1 MQNEPEN
8 GMWPGQAEKAGGKN
22 VDESK
27 QDEPFKGEL
36 EETETEQLAE
46 DGPAKL
52 LSRYIRHISLKKQKI
67 STDRHG
73 LENVP
78 N

>member
-1 MQNEPEN
+1 M
-8 GMWPGQAEKAGGKN
+8 
-22 VDESK
+22 DESK

-52 LSRYIRHISLKKQKI
+52 LSRYIRHISLNKKI
-67 STDRHG
+67 SPQIAT
-73 LENVP
+73 V
-78 N
+78 